1 MKKVLLS
8 AIAVMAFGVSNAQEE
23 TSSYK
28 PTMGTVTTEV
38 NLTGGLNNANF
49 NLNTGGVKFRYFLQE
64 DMALR
69 LGLGV
74 NSSKEINTDN
84 SDPANIETETIKSST
99 SFLTVGVEKHFAG
112 SDRLSTYAGADL
124 VVGFRGASYELK
136 DNTTTLAVDGSDS
149 PVPNAG
155 NRAGTEF
162 GVRVLTGA
170 DYYIAK
176 KVYIGVEAGLQ
187 FASGKDKDVVTSLT
201 GAPSVTATGGKVG
214 GLSTN
219 IIGGVRLGFQF

>member
-1 MKKVLLS
+1 
-8 AIAVMAFGVSNAQEE
+8 MAFGVTNAQEE
-23 TSSYK
+23 TSSSSYK

-38 NLTGGLNNANF
+38 SLTGGLNNANF
-49 NLNTGGVKFRYFLQE
+49 GLGTTGVKFRYFLQE

-74 NSSKEINTDN
+74 NSEKEINIDN
-84 SDPANIETETIKSST
+84 SIPTNIETETIKSSS
-99 SFLTVGVEKHFAG
+99 SFLTVGVEKHFMG

-124 VVGFRGASYELK
+124 VVGFRGATYEVK
-136 DNTTTLAVDGSDS
+136 DNTSTTTVDGSNLNGDT
-149 PVPNAG
+149 
-155 NRAGTEF
+155 AGTEF

-176 KVYIGVEAGLQ
+176 KVYVGVEAGLQ
-187 FASGKDKDVVTSLT
+187 FTSGKDKDVVTSTT
-201 GAPSVTATGGKVG
+201 GSASSTSTGGKTG

-219 IIGGVRLGFQF
+219 VIGGVRIGFQF